1 MPELI
6 TIAELFDKSLSIL
19 GLIREGKKQKNEK
32 MDHALFALYT
42 ALNETK
48 SYVERLA
55 SGRRRNRKSEFALAK
70 LWHNASIPLRYIDQE
85 LAKRCFIKGSYW
97 LEPEVWSEH
106 RIRNNKI
113 DIESMIKSTRKL
125 LLK

>member
-1 MPELI
+1 MPGLI
-6 TIAELFDKSLSIL
+6 TIAELFDKSLSIF
-19 GLIREGKKQKNEK
+19 GLIRKGKKQKNEK
-32 MDHALFALYT
+32 IDHALFALYT

-55 SGRRRNRKSEFALAK
+55 SGRRRIRKNEFALAK
-70 LWHNASIPLRYIDQE
+70 LWHNASIPLRYVDQE
-85 LAKRCFIKGSYW
+85 LAERCFFKGSYW
-97 LEPEVWSEH
+97 LESEVWSEH